1 LRRFQLSERQ
11 RLPKLIEKNKLTH
24 IKKEIKGIIEEV
36 LKEDETDMTD
46 INHLIYAAA
55 TVTTERITKAGK
67 K

>member
-1 LRRFQLSERQ
+1 MSERQ

-24 IKKEIKGIIEEV
+24 IKKEINGIIEEV

-55 TVTTERITKAGK
+55 AVFTERITKPGEK